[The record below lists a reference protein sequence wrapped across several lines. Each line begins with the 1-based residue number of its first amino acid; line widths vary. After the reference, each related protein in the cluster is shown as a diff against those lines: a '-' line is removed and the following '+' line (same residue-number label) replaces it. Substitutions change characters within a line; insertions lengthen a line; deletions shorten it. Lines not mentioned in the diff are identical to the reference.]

1 MNIINTKFVRSIDDL
16 FNLNKLNTRL
26 VIYARALHS
35 QFALGVFYMCFA
47 GINSVLVERNI
58 SGGVGELSEAL
69 SISPYYIIVFA
80 YIMAVYC
87 FLRDRLPIYYA
98 IGSVPIALYGVFVAF
113 ETINGNIQMTGLLA
127 ALYLLTVPYLA
138 IIGVVNRYLLR
149 EAHKEL
155 TVIKNYVKDLG
166 DG

>member
-1 MNIINTKFVRSIDDL
+1 
-16 FNLNKLNTRL
+16 
-26 VIYARALHS
+26 
-35 QFALGVFYMCFA
+35 
-47 GINSVLVERNI
+47 
-58 SGGVGELSEAL
+58 
-69 SISPYYIIVFA
+69 
-80 YIMAVYC
+80 
-87 FLRDRLPIYYA
+87 
-98 IGSVPIALYGVFVAF
+98 LYGVFVAF

-155 TVIKNYVKDLG
+155 TVIKNYVKDLS